1 MILWRWIG
9 MNDIE
14 ELSKRVETLE
24 TQIKELSKRV
34 EILEKQKI
42 EDREEQISKLEA
54 ELNYEKFRC
63 ALSENKK
70 ALEEYVKWMA
80 ESEEV

>member
-1 MILWRWIG
+1 

-24 TQIKELSKRV
+24 MQIKDLSKRV

-42 EDREEQISKLEA
+42 EDREERISKLEA
-54 ELNYEKFRC
+54 ELNYAKFRC
-63 ALSENKK
+63 ALPYSSSSS
-70 ALEEYVKWMA
+70 YD
-80 ESEEV
+80 